1 MHDGLMPSFGSLGG
15 MFSATAQQIF
25 GEATEAGKGHGP
37 PLRANVAFPTGDFF
51 EIANRRFHFKDTV
64 PQRFRFNERWPNCTH
79 EYEALAAS
87 VQSALEDALLYP
99 RATPARAVRTVRIC
113 VRGWRRIE

>member
-25 GEATEAGKGHGP
+25 GEATEAGKVMGLAPYGQT
-37 PLRANVAFPTGDFF
+37 AFPTGDFF

-87 VQSALEDALLYP
+87 VQSALEDALLYLVQ
-99 RATPARAVRTVRIC
+99 RLRELC
-113 VRGWRRIE
+113 GSENLWLRGRRRFE